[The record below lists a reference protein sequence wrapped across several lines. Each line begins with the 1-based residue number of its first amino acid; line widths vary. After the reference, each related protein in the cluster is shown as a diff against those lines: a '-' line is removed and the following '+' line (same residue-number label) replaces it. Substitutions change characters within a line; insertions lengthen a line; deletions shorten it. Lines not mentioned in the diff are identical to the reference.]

1 MIARRFDLPQT
12 LPLFPLAG
20 AVLMPRGRLPLQIYE
35 PRYLQMV
42 EDCLRTPERLIGMI
56 QPQESG
62 QEDLASVG
70 CAGRI
75 ASFSETDDGRYMI
88 TLRAVSRFR
97 LIDVQSGFA
106 PYLQGDVDWSD
117 YRRDMSNMAE
127 ADTRLDR
134 DSFLERLRR
143 YVEAHELATDWEVA
157 QTVEEEMLV
166 NSLSMALPFGLEE
179 KQALLEA
186 PTLADRRALLDGLM
200 EYSLRGGDNEE
211 TIQ

>member
-42 EDCLRTPERLIGMI
+42 EDCLRTPQRLIGMI

-62 QEDLASVG
+62 LEDLAGVG

-75 ASFSETDDGRYMI
+75 AAFSEADDGRYMI

-97 LIDVQSGFA
+97 LTGVQPGFT

-127 ADTRLDR
+127 SDDRLNR

-143 YVEAHELATDWEVA
+143 YAEAHELATDWEVA
-157 QTVEEEMLV
+157 QTVEDEMLV

-186 PTLADRRALLDGLM
+186 RTLAERRELLDGLM